1 MDSEPLLDGI
11 YWEKYYNDDPI
22 PHNETGFIFYENR
35 LIGVPRLRQVKGS
48 IKEKW
53 IRFIYSIN
61 SWPSFKRS
69 YYFLV
74 LGQPFAVIFTFTHA
88 VDGDSPQM
96 SLLSQ
101 RI

>member
-48 IKEKW
+48 IKEK
-53 IRFIYSIN
+53 
-61 SWPSFKRS
+61 
-69 YYFLV
+69 
-74 LGQPFAVIFTFTHA
+74 
-88 VDGDSPQM
+88 
-96 SLLSQ
+96 
-101 RI
+101 